1 MGRKELN
8 LSISAK
14 FNILAVLLIVLT
26 ALGIAAFV
34 VRYEQRASYEQM
46 VNQGTTVAAMVAEN
60 GEYGIYTHSEDE
72 LRRLVDSVAVYKD
85 VAYISITD
93 VKHIPIVQRAFREGI
108 VVPAVEHPEGEIV
121 ERAGINRDLV
131 NTGDGIVYIDIIV
144 PVLSSSGHD
153 TRLFGFEDGDAE
165 GVVQPIGHVQLGI
178 SLSAVHEKVSHFL
191 ADIALVSFVAA
202 LLAVILVLIA
212 SRRIRHPLE
221 LLVGA
226 MQRVSEGDLDQKV
239 SIASN
244 DEVGKLTAGFN
255 LMIHRLKKAY
265 DEVNDHRLNLER
277 KIEERTIELQSA
289 KEAAEAGSRAK
300 SEFLATM
307 SHEIRTPMNGV
318 LGMTELLLA
327 TDLDDK
333 QTRFANTVK
342 RSAESL
348 LKIINDILDFS
359 KTEAGRTELRPVP
372 FNLRELLE
380 DVAELFAEAA
390 QAKKV
395 ELVCALPASLHGTWV
410 GDAERLRQILIN
422 LVGNAI
428 KFTAQGEVVLGL
440 EVIDDTGGEVSRL
453 RFEIRDTGI
462 GIRDG
467 AKLRIFESFAQADGS
482 TTREYGGTGLG
493 LAICKQLVHLMGGE
507 IGVESVYGE
516 GSLFWFDV
524 HLPRFG
530 TTTEPA
536 RVIESLRGLRVLVVD
551 DNATNREILY
561 HQLDAWE
568 MSVSTVDGGQ
578 QALAM
583 IRAASMRNAPYDL
596 LILDMHMP
604 GMDGLDVARAVTAAP
619 EIAGIRMI
627 LLSSVCHAE
636 KNEAMR
642 AAGILCH
649 LTKPARQSELY
660 DCIVDVMQARRDTP
674 LTGTGKSGQG
684 SVHDL
689 QKLHARVLLV
699 EDNAV
704 NREVARY
711 MLDDAGCQVVCA
723 VNGRE
728 ALEKLEGGDFDIVLM
743 DCQMPEM
750 DGFSATR
757 KLREQEA
764 ADGKKQ
770 RLPVIALTAN
780 AMDGDRERCL
790 DAGMD
795 DYLSKPLAQ
804 SQLVRALGRWLPGED
819 KRPRQP
825 AFCSSREA
833 TDGSKQLPATGGSS
847 INSLALDNI
856 RNLEGGDGILAKV
869 IDLYLD
875 DSPHILDDLRESV
888 SRDNPEALRKAA
900 HKFKSS
906 SANLGADRLAELCKQ
921 LETLGRSDLTE
932 GATGILEE
940 VEREYHSVHSAL
952 KEISQELPA

>member
-1 MGRKELN
+1 MVREAMK

-14 FNILAVLLIVLT
+14 FNILSVLLIVLT

-34 VRYEQRASYEQM
+34 VRYEERASYEQL
-46 VNQGTTVAAMVAEN
+46 VNQATAVAAMVAGN
-60 GEYGIYTHSEDE
+60 SEYGIYTRSEDE

-93 VKHIPIVQRAFREGI
+93 LNHSPIIEKAFREEI
-108 VVPAVEHPEGEIV
+108 IVPAVEHPAGELV
-121 ERAGINRDLV
+121 ERTGIKRDLV
-131 NTGDGIVYIDIIV
+131 NPGDGMPYINIIV
-144 PVLSSSGHD
+144 PVLGSSD
-153 TRLFGFEDGDAE
+153 DDARLFARDDESSARSVE
-165 GVVQPIGHVQLGI
+165 PVGHVQLGI
-178 SLSAVHEKVSHFL
+178 SLSAVQEKVSHFL
-191 ADIALVSFVAA
+191 ADIAWVS
-202 LLAVILVLIA
+202 LLAAVLAITLVLFV

-221 LLVGA
+221 LLVQA
-226 MQRVSEGDLDQKV
+226 MQRVSDGDLDQKV
-239 SIASN
+239 AVLSQ
-244 DEVGKLTAGFN
+244 DEVGDLTSGFN
-255 LMIHRLKKAY
+255 LMIQRLKKAY
-265 DEVNDHRLNLER
+265 DEVTDHRLNLER
-277 KIEERTIELQSA
+277 KIEERTLELQSA

-327 TDLDDK
+327 TELDDK

-342 RSAESL
+342 RSAEAL

-395 ELVCALPASLHGTWV
+395 ELACALPVDLYGNWV

-440 EVIDDTGGEVSRL
+440 EVSEPAAGGVSRL
-453 RFEIRDTGI
+453 RFEVRDTGI
-462 GIRDG
+462 GIRDD
-467 AKLRIFESFAQADGS
+467 AKRRIFESFAQADGS

-493 LAICKQLVHLMGGE
+493 LAICKQLVELMGGR
-507 IGVESVYGE
+507 IGVESVYGQ
-516 GSLFWFDV
+516 GASFWFEV
-524 HLPRFG
+524 SLPRFDG
-530 TTTEPA
+530 AIEPA
-536 RVIESLRGLRVLVVD
+536 RPVEPLRGLRVLVVD

-561 HQLDAWE
+561 HQLGAWQ
-568 MSVSTVDGGQ
+568 MSVSTVDAGPK
-578 QALAM
+578 AIEMLH
-583 IRAASMRNAPYDL
+583 AASQRGAPYQL
-596 LILDMHMP
+596 VILDMHMP
-604 GMDGLDVARAVTAAP
+604 RMDGLDVARAVSADPA
-619 EIAGIRMI
+619 IAGVPMV

-642 AAGILCH
+642 AAGILRH

-660 DCIVDVMQARRDTP
+660 DCITDAMQGDWDTTGLATAKPAREP
-674 LTGTGKSGQG
+674 GQG
-684 SVHDL
+684 A
-689 QKLHARVLLV
+689 QKLEGRILLV

-711 MLDDAGCQVVCA
+711 MLDDVGCEVVCA

-728 ALEKLEGGDFDIVLM
+728 ALDALQGDAFDVVLM

-750 DGFSATR
+750 DGFAATR
-757 KLREQEA
+757 ELRKREA
-764 ADGKKQ
+764 GDSTN
-770 RLPVIALTAN
+770 RHLPVIALTAN

-790 DAGMD
+790 AAGMD

-804 SQLVRALGRWLPGED
+804 AELVSVLAKWLPGGGDE
-819 KRPRQP
+819 RTAPEVVARSESSERAELAP
-825 AFCSSREA
+825 AP
-833 TDGSKQLPATGGSS
+833 DHNP
-847 INSLALDNI
+847 INSRALDNI
-856 RNLEGGDGILAKV
+856 RNLQGGEAILAKV

-875 DSPHILDDLRESV
+875 DSPVILDELRDCV
-888 SRDNPEALRKAA
+888 VRGQHDGMRKAA

-906 SANLGADRLAELCKQ
+906 SANLGADRLAQLCKR
-921 LETLGRSDLTE
+921 LEEMGRSDSIAGASALFADIEQEYESVRTALTE
-932 GATGILEE
+932 ITLE
-940 VEREYHSVHSAL
+940 V
-952 KEISQELPA
+952 PA